1 MQVQKR
7 NGDLESYNVEKIHK
21 VVDWAIKGL
30 NNVSLS
36 EIEMNANLSLRDGI
50 STKEIH
56 QILIKSANDLTSP
69 QTPNYQY
76 VASRLLNMS
85 LRKDLWQRY
94 DSPPTLYDHIL
105 ANIEHSVYDVE
116 LFNKWTKADI
126 DDIAQGL
133 DHDRDYLFTYAG
145 LQQLM
150 DKYLVK
156 NRVTGK
162 IYETPQFAYIC
173 IAMALFDSVKEV
185 LDAYECFSSHK
196 INLPTPIMAGVRT
209 KIKQFASCVLVDVED
224 DLASIF
230 SSVHAVGKYTAR
242 RAGIGLNVGRIR
254 PINSEIR
261 GGEVVHTGLIPYL
274 KIFESTVKATS
285 QNGIRGGSATVHVP
299 FWHYEIEDI
308 VMLKNNAGTDDN
320 RVRKLDYSVQFNK
333 LFYERLINNED
344 ITLMSPAETGS
355 LYSAMGDD
363 YEVFKRI
370 YEKYENN
377 RNVKMKK
384 KISARKLAEI
394 FTKERLETGRIYVM
408 NIDNANEHGSWAV
421 PVYMSNLCQEII
433 HPTTPISSIDDPN
446 GEIGICIL
454 SALNLLELHNDDDIT
469 QACRMAVR
477 TLESVID
484 YQDYP
489 VLAGENFT
497 KNRRSLGI
505 GITNFAGY
513 LAKHKLKYEDPQ
525 TLSHV
530 HELMEKIQWNLINES
545 CVLAEQLGS
554 CAKFNET
561 KYSQGLLP
569 IDWYKKTVDEL
580 VSPSYKMNWE
590 DLRERVKKYGLRHS
604 TLSAIMPC
612 ESSSVIQNSTNGIEP
627 VRSLMSYKKAKNG
640 ILKQLVPN
648 YSSRKNYYTLA
659 WEMQNNKAILNIC
672 AILQKFVDM
681 SISVNLYY
689 NYAHYP
695 DGNIPLSVLIKDQI
709 YGFKYGVKNFYYCNT
724 PDSDGETEKD
734 MYKKE
739 ETCEGGACSI

>member
-1 MQVQKR
+1 MLVTKR
-7 NGDLESYNVEKIHK
+7 NGNSESYNVEKIHK
-21 VVDWAIKGL
+21 VVEWAIKGL

-69 QTPNYQY
+69 QNPNYQY

-85 LRKDLWQRY
+85 LRKDLWERY
-94 DSPPTLYDHIL
+94 DSPPSLYDHICK
-105 ANIEHSVYDVE
+105 NVEYGVYDVE
-116 LFNKWTKADI
+116 LFNKWTKDDI
-126 DDIAQGL
+126 DEIEKHI

-145 LQQLM
+145 LQQLI

-156 NRVTGK
+156 NRITNK

-173 IAMALFDSVKEV
+173 IAMSLFNSISEV
-185 LDAYECFSSHK
+185 LEAYECFSTHK

-285 QNGIRGGSATVHVP
+285 QNGIRGGSATVHIP

-333 LFYERLINNED
+333 LFYERLINNQD
-344 ITLMSPAETGS
+344 ITLMSPEETGG
-355 LYSAMGDD
+355 LYSSMNNNED
-363 YEVFKRI
+363 FKKL
-370 YEKYENN
+370 YEKYENS
-377 RNVKMKK
+377 RHIKMKK
-384 KISARKLAEI
+384 KINARKLAEI

-408 NIDNANEHGSWAV
+408 NIDNANEYGSWAV

-433 HPTTPISSIDDPN
+433 HPTQPINSIDDPN

-454 SALNLLELHNDDDIT
+454 SALNLLELHTDEDIAK
-469 QACRMAVR
+469 ACRMAVR

-513 LAKHKLKYEDPQ
+513 LAKQKLSYDNPQ
-525 TLSHV
+525 TLLHV

-554 CAKFNET
+554 CTKFGDT

-580 VSPSYKMNWE
+580 VQPVYKMDWE
-590 DLRERVKKYGLRHS
+590 GLRERIKKYGLRHS

-640 ILKQLVPN
+640 VLKQLVPN
-648 YSSRKNYYTLA
+648 YSTRRNYYTLA
-659 WEMQNNKAILNIC
+659 WEMKDNKAILNIC
-672 AILQKFVDM
+672 AILQKFIDM

-689 NYAHYP
+689 NYSHYP

-709 YGFKYGVKNFYYCNT
+709 YGFKYGIKNFYYCNT

-739 ETCEGGACSI
+739 ETCEGGACAI